1 VTHAPDMSVM
11 GEAASY
17 QEHAGIAGGG
27 SNDRQK
33 LQRRV
38 ILVSKLLRGLVN
50 QLWRCGV
57 EIRA

>member
-1 VTHAPDMSVM
+1 M

-27 SNDRQK
+27 SNDRQM